1 VLPILR
7 VLLLTLL
14 VLALP
19 LQGLAAVHGL
29 HGQGG
34 RVPVGAPAAPA
45 GALPQCHEVQAGHAQ
60 DGAAVEQADTRACGV
75 CAACCMASAPF
86 VAASWRART
95 APPVR
100 PVAALTTLPGSAPPQ
115 RLERP
120 PRGTRSD

>member
-1 VLPILR
+1 MLPTLR

-34 RVPVGAPAAPA
+34 RVPVGAPVAPA
-45 GALPQCHEVQAGHAQ
+45 GALPHCHQAEAEQ
-60 DGAAVEQADTRACGV
+60 ARDGAAAKQADTRACGV

-86 VAASWRART
+86 VAASWHARA
-95 APPVR
+95 ALPVR
-100 PVAALTTLPGSAPPQ
+100 PVAAVPARPGSAPPQ